1 MNNILKNLKFSVFN
15 YIVVNLLKFV
25 VRIVLVRH
33 LSIEYLGID
42 GLFRNILAVL
52 SLAELGVGP
61 AIVYSLYKPLA
72 LGDNEAVKSIMNL
85 FKKLYVSIGL
95 VIGALGLC
103 LYPFLDSFIKDKPN
117 IADLNYFYLLF
128 LLNTVVS
135 YFWSYQRNLLIADKK
150 LYFVNAYQAIVQ
162 VVVAVAQIIGLILFQ
177 SYWCFIVLML
187 LGTVVENFAIAQ
199 KAYVEYPYIK
209 EESCE
214 LDKSVLSE
222 IVKNTK
228 AMVIH
233 KLAGIIVFSSSNII
247 LSKFVGLV
255 AVGLYSNYYMVIT
268 VMNTLAGKLF
278 EAITANVGHILV
290 VNDEEKQVQSFN
302 VMEFVTALQ
311 ASVMSVGMYVLFNPF
326 ITLWLGKEFLFDK
339 ATVICLVVLFYLM
352 FMRKA
357 VLLYRDASGLFWQD
371 RYKAI
376 AEMIINLVATIYL
389 AQHYGVLGV
398 VCGGIISTLLTCFWL
413 EPFILFRYSLPIS
426 LSDYF
431 LDYIK
436 YTALTVMCA
445 LSLDYVSQTFIKNY
459 SIISFLLF
467 GSCIV
472 IFVGLVW
479 LALFRNREEVVFL
492 RKKLLKC

>member
-1 MNNILKNLKFSVFN
+1 MYSILKNLKFSVLN
-15 YIVVNLLKFV
+15 YIVVNLLKFI
-25 VRIVLVRH
+25 VRIVFVRH
-33 LSIEYLGID
+33 LSLEYLGIN
-42 GLFRNILAVL
+42 GLFSNILAVL

-72 LGDNEAVKSIMNL
+72 LGDKEAVKSIMKL
-85 FKKLYVSIGL
+85 FKKLYISIGF
-95 VIGALGLC
+95 VIGSLGLC
-103 LYPFLDSFIKDKPN
+103 LYPFLDSFIKDKPD

-162 VVVAVAQIIGLILFQ
+162 VAVAVAQIIGLVLLE

-187 LGTVVENFAIAQ
+187 LGTVVENFVIAR
-199 KAYVEYPYIK
+199 KAYAEYPYIK

-214 LDKSVLSE
+214 LDESVLGE

-290 VNDEEKQVQSFN
+290 VNDDEKKVQSFKI
-302 VMEFVTALQ
+302 MEFVTALQ
-311 ASVMSVGMYVLFNPF
+311 VSVMSVGMYVLFNPF

-339 ATVICLVVLFYLM
+339 ATVVCLVVLFYLM

-376 AEMIINLVATIYL
+376 SEMIINLVATIYL
-389 AQHYGVLGV
+389 VQHYGVLGV
-398 VCGGIISTLLTCFWL
+398 VCGGIISTMLTCFWL
-413 EPFILFRYSLPIS
+413 EPFILFKYSLPMS
-426 LSDYF
+426 LNNYFMDYF
-431 LDYIK
+431 K
-436 YTALTVMCA
+436 YTTVTILCA
-445 LSLDYVSQTFIKNY
+445 LGLEYVSEVFINGY
-459 SIISFLLF
+459 SLISFILF
-467 GSCIV
+467 GSFIV
-472 IFVGLVW
+472 IFVSLVW
-479 LALFRNREEVVFL
+479 FGLFRNREEVVFL
-492 RKKLLKC
+492 KKKLLKF